1 MRLPGLRAYFVAVTG
16 SGILAALLIVAQA
29 SALSQLIAAGVDGRL
44 DRAALVATAVVI
56 ALRAAH
62 HAGQGVLAARA
73 AANVKAG
80 LRERLLAAAS
90 DRGPGWLAGQRAGE
104 LATLVGRG
112 VDALDN
118 YLIGYLPT
126 LVLGVTVPVAVLAR
140 LAFGDRTSALVIGLT
155 LPLIPIFAILVG
167 WHTRTRTERQWRLLS
182 RLGGHF
188 LDMLSGM
195 STLRAFGRARAQV
208 DVVRGMAE
216 KYRGATMATLRVAFL
231 SALVLEL
238 VATVSVALVAVPVGL
253 RLLDGTVTLPVAL
266 MVLLLAPEAYA
277 PLRAAGA
284 QFHAS
289 QEGLAAATDAFAVL
303 EPAGPDA
310 GRAADRP
317 ARVSARVPDPGAVE
331 LVFDRVSA
339 GYGDVPVLREVSFTV
354 AAGQRVALVGPSGAG
369 KSTVLALLLGF
380 IAPEHGRILAGGVDL
395 STVDLAAWRERLAW
409 VPQRPHLFAAPVLD
423 NIRLGAPGA
432 PVEAVEAAARAAQA
446 HGFISALPHGYGTV
460 LGERGYGLSSGQRQ
474 RLALARAYL
483 RGDAS
488 LLLFDEPTA
497 RLDSAS
503 EAAVLAAAATLARD
517 RTALLV
523 AHRPALVATADRI
536 LRVSGGT
543 VREEAAEPAGRP
555 AGTGEPAGTGGP
567 AGTDRPAGAGARLV
581 GVEGSGAA

>member
-1 MRLPGLRAYFVAVTG
+1 
-16 SGILAALLIVAQA
+16 
-29 SALSQLIAAGVDGRL
+29 
-44 DRAALVATAVVI
+44 
-56 ALRAAH
+56 
-62 HAGQGVLAARA
+62 
-73 AANVKAG
+73 
-80 LRERLLAAAS
+80 
-90 DRGPGWLAGQRAGE
+90 
-104 LATLVGRG
+104 
-112 VDALDN
+112 
-118 YLIGYLPT
+118 
-126 LVLGVTVPVAVLAR
+126 
-140 LAFGDRTSALVIGLT
+140 
-155 LPLIPIFAILVG
+155 
-167 WHTRTRTERQWRLLS
+167 
-182 RLGGHF
+182 
-188 LDMLSGM
+188 
-195 STLRAFGRARAQV
+195 
-208 DVVRGMAE
+208 
-216 KYRGATMATLRVAFL
+216 
-231 SALVLEL
+231 
-238 VATVSVALVAVPVGL
+238 
-253 RLLDGTVTLPVAL
+253 
-266 MVLLLAPEAYA
+266 
-277 PLRAAGA
+277 
-284 QFHAS
+284 
-289 QEGLAAATDAFAVL
+289 
-303 EPAGPDA
+303 
-310 GRAADRP
+310 
-317 ARVSARVPDPGAVE
+317 VE

-380 IAPEHGRILAGGVDL
+380 IEPEHGRILAGGVDL
-395 STVDLAAWRERLAW
+395 STVDLAAWREGLAW

-543 VREEAAEPAGRP
+543 VREEAAEAATRP
-555 AGTGEPAGTGGP
+555 AGTDQP
-567 AGTDRPAGAGARLV
+567 AGTDRPAETGRPAGAGARLV